1 MPRVEPEGSC
11 GWHPCFESLQSTGA
25 GREPSLY
32 AWHPANRLRLD
43 GLSYNEAVSDDL
55 TIIFEPC
62 EEGGYTATI
71 PEVPGAVSEGETV
84 EEAREMV
91 LDALREL
98 TAYRRKAAL
107 DGAST
112 NSIVQHARLAA

>member
-1 MPRVEPEGSC
+1 MSEE
-11 GWHPCFESLQSTGA
+11 
-25 GREPSLY
+25 
-32 AWHPANRLRLD
+32 
-43 GLSYNEAVSDDL
+43 L

-62 EEGGYTATI
+62 EEGGYTAFI
-71 PEVPGAVSEGETV
+71 PEVPGAISEGETI

-107 DGAST
+107 EEVSKEA
-112 NSIVQHARLAA
+112 IVQHARLAA